1 MPRTSRQYHQEAPT
15 AFAASLLAA
24 LLIQWSLLAL
34 APVDRQTWVL
44 ENVLLVLFVGALV
57 VTWPRFRFSAGAY
70 LLIYVFLAL
79 HVIGG
84 HYTYSLVPYDRWFE
98 AVTGSTLSALT
109 GWSRNHYDRL
119 LHLLFGLLLAL
130 PAAQML
136 RHAGVPER
144 LCPRLAVL
152 LLMAC
157 SSLYELIEWAA
168 ALVFGGD
175 LGVHYLGT
183 QGDVWDGQR
192 DMALAALGAVL
203 AMLGPMVRL
212 CRMDRPQA
220 RRPLR
225 TRRLVF
231 ESSSSALD
239 TGARQRAGAHRRA
252 RRVEY
257 RT

>member
-1 MPRTSRQYHQEAPT
+1 MNEASRPPHEGASNRL
-15 AFAASLLAA
+15 ALSLLIA
-24 LLIQWSLLAL
+24 LVTQWVLLAW

-57 VTWPRFRFSAGAY
+57 VSWPRFRFSAGAY
-70 LLIYVFLAL
+70 LLMYVFLML

-84 HYTYSLVPYDRWFE
+84 HYTYSLVPYDRWFD
-98 AVTGSTLSALT
+98 ALTGSTLSALT

-119 LHLLFGLLLAL
+119 LHFLFGLLLAL

-203 AMLGPMVRL
+203 AMLGPMIRG
-212 CRMDRPQA
+212 CRA
-220 RRPLR
+220 
-225 TRRLVF
+225 TRRRAHRP
-231 ESSSSALD
+231 EQSRRAACGNSSSALD
-239 TGARQRAGAHRRA
+239 TGAPRRA
-252 RRVEY
+252 AACRRMRRGGY

>member
-44 ENVLLVLFVGALV
+44 ENV
-57 VTWPRFRFSAGAY
+57 
-70 LLIYVFLAL
+70 
-79 HVIGG
+79 
-84 HYTYSLVPYDRWFE
+84 
-98 AVTGSTLSALT
+98 
-109 GWSRNHYDRL
+109 
-119 LHLLFGLLLAL
+119 LLAL

-183 QGDVWDGQR
+183 QGDLWDSQR

-203 AMLGPMVRL
+203 AMLGLMIRGSRATRL
-212 CRMDRPQA
+212 LAHTPEQS
-220 RRPLR
+220 RRAACGN
-225 TRRLVF
+225 
-231 ESSSSALD
+231 SSSALG
-239 TGARQRAGAHRRA
+239 TGVPRRA
-252 RRVEY
+252 AACRRTRRVGY